1 MFWSAGCS
9 LVWAEGFSC
18 SLGVLCGGLGISKL
32 QFFIQKLSIFGHQN
46 PGSGLDR
53 DWIQI
58 RPHWIRIRNT
68 ERKKIENH
76 VSAILWN
83 HFFNKVS
90 VRIPEWHVNSSQLV
104 PSLVGPLLEVSLVPQ
119 REVRQTLLP
128 LLFRL
133 METEQAH
140 KGNFR

>member
-1 MFWSAGCS
+1 
-9 LVWAEGFSC
+9 L
-18 SLGVLCGGLGISKL
+18 
-32 QFFIQKLSIFGHQN
+32 
-46 PGSGLDR
+46 
-53 DWIQI
+53 
-58 RPHWIRIRNT
+58 
-68 ERKKIENH
+68 
-76 VSAILWN
+76 
-83 HFFNKVS
+83 
-90 VRIPEWHVNSSQLV
+90 QLV